1 MEVEFRD
8 SKLALIETDRAA
20 ETKLPLSVINS
31 ARRKLIMI
39 RAAPDERTMR
49 NWKSLHYEQMS
60 RNRQGERSIRLNE
73 QWRMMLEIDTKRNPP
88 KAIIREI
95 MNHYQ

>member
-8 SKLALIETDRAA
+8 TKLALIETDQAA

-49 NWKSLHYEQMS
+49 NLKSLHYEQMS
-60 RNRQGERSIRLNE
+60 GDRQGERSIRLND
-73 QWRMMLEIDTKRNPP
+73 QWRMMLKVDGSCNPA
-88 KAIIREI
+88 KAVVLTIT
-95 MNHYQ
+95 NHYQ

>member
-20 ETKLPLSVINS
+20 ETKLPLSVITS
-31 ARRKLIMI
+31 ARRKLVMI

-60 RNRQGERSIRLNE
+60 GNRQGERSIRLND
-73 QWRMMLEIDTKRNPP
+73 QWRMMLDIDGKHNPP

-95 MNHYQ
+95 TNHYQ